1 MLDSDK
7 KDHDDVSLLFRALQ
21 DGLFRFL
28 KSSEQKTMFTCQH
41 LEREN
46 LSKSGRGGIKE
57 KTQKKRIWDFSFES
71 YDRKFPL
78 TDLLCPPKAWE
89 TFCGI

>member
-28 KSSEQKTMFTCQH
+28 KSSEQKTMFTC
-41 LEREN
+41 
-46 LSKSGRGGIKE
+46 
-57 KTQKKRIWDFSFES
+57 KKRK
-71 YDRKFPL
+71 RKA
-78 TDLLCPPKAWE
+78 KSAN
-89 TFCGI
+89 TFLKDGPERVRLR

>member
-28 KSSEQKTMFTCQH
+28 KSSEQKTMFTCKNVIALTQSGSRKQRPVRRGAFLLTFNIDFKQH
-41 LEREN
+41 VLH
-46 LSKSGRGGIKE
+46 
-57 KTQKKRIWDFSFES
+57 D
-71 YDRKFPL
+71 
-78 TDLLCPPKAWE
+78 
-89 TFCGI
+89 